1 VPRAPSGP
9 VAAAVAT
16 FLTVLLIQQS
26 QIKDSVALHLKLNE
40 LLPAC
45 K

>member
-1 VPRAPSGP
+1 M
-9 VAAAVAT
+9 
-16 FLTVLLIQQS
+16 LLIQQS